1 MSIITIAILFACIG
15 CIIGIQIYIL
25 VSLNNV
31 FSKMELMSTFY
42 KESYQRFDEL
52 EAGRQNV
59 YDTIT
64 TAFNTII
71 EKDDLIVGQ
80 YKSLYEQYKNI
91 YEQYKFIKDAYDKQY
106 KTYHDIIDVI
116 NELNDQYSVTS
127 DQFEEIGKGQADIY
141 SKVVEIHDDCMKA
154 CNNSKYFL
162 DYSDFCLK
170 GMNPSYQEAL
180 NTDPM
185 YNATTTDTLNV
196 HWDPPMAEE
205 DDGWEP
211 LSEEEDD
218 TNKTNE

>member
-25 VSLNNV
+25 TSLNHV

-52 EAGRQNV
+52 EESRQNV

-80 YKSLYEQYKNI
+80 YKALYEQYKNI

-106 KTYHDIIDVI
+106 KFYNDILDVLK
-116 NELNDQYSVTS
+116 ELNDQYSVTS

-141 SKVVEIHDDCMKA
+141 SKIVELHDECIKA
-154 CNNSKYFL
+154 YHNS
-162 DYSDFCLK
+162 DYLVEFSDICLK
-170 GMNPSYQEAL
+170 NTDPNYKEAL
-180 NTDPM
+180 NTDPN
-185 YNATTTDTLNV
+185 YQEALNA
-196 HWDPPMAEE
+196 
-205 DDGWEP
+205 
-211 LSEEEDD
+211 
-218 TNKTNE
+218 

>member
-31 FSKMELMSTFY
+31 FSKMELMTTFY

-52 EAGRQNV
+52 EKGRENV

-80 YKSLYEQYKNI
+80 YKALYEQYKNI

-141 SKVVEIHDDCMKA
+141 SKVVEIHDNCIKA

-170 GMNPSYQEAL
+170 GMNPSYQEAP

-185 YNATTTDTLNV
+185 Y
-196 HWDPPMAEE
+196 
-205 DDGWEP
+205 
-211 LSEEEDD
+211 SEEEDD